1 MGEGMD
7 KNEYDEDT
15 RRALRLFVTLMR
27 CTNAVGDVAR
37 YDIARNDLSVSEFA
51 VLELLYH
58 KGPTPLGA
66 VAAQV
71 LLTSGSMTYVIDQLE
86 KQGLV
91 TRVACP
97 KDRRRLHAALTD
109 AGQAKI
115 ASIFP
120 GHAAGIT
127 QAMSILSSDEQDEL
141 ARLLK
146 KLGLSLS
153 GAKQADKQAN
163 QLADKQT
170 DKPDETHA
178 DPPDA

>member
-1 MGEGMD
+1 MD
-7 KNEYDEDT
+7 KNNYDEDT

-27 CTNAVGDVAR
+27 CTNSVGDVAR
-37 YDIARNDLSVSEFA
+37 RDIARSNLSGSEFA

-91 TRVACP
+91 TRAACP
-97 KDRRRLHAALTD
+97 RDRRRLHAVLTD

-120 GHAAGIT
+120 GHAARIT
-127 QAMSILSSDEQDEL
+127 QAMSVLASDEQDEL

-146 KLGLSLS
+146 KLGLFLS
-153 GAKQADKQAN
+153 GDKRVGQ
-163 QLADKQT
+163 
-170 DKPDETHA
+170 PDETRD
-178 DPPDA
+178 DPPDAPEGCTPTNNR

>member
-1 MGEGMD
+1 MD
-7 KNEYDEDT
+7 KIGYDEDT
-15 RRALRLFVTLMR
+15 RRALRLFVVLMR
-27 CTNAVGDVAR
+27 CTNAVSEQSR
-37 YDIARNDLSVSEFA
+37 QDIVRAGLSTSEFA

-91 TRVACP
+91 MRVACP

-115 ASIFP
+115 AALFP
-120 GHAAGIT
+120 GHA
-127 QAMSILSSDEQDEL
+127 
-141 ARLLK
+141 
-146 KLGLSLS
+146 
-153 GAKQADKQAN
+153 GADHAVPEH
-163 QLADKQT
+163 T
-170 DKPDETHA
+170 VPRGTGRTHA
-178 DPPDA
+178 PAQKTRSVPDRRKTGRTARRLTERRTGRRAKASP